1 MIQNTLF
8 FMATIEKIIRLAN
21 IILGWLKMGERQVT
35 CGGLVLG
42 SVKKIK
48 PIDKNKSCHNPIQ
61 TNQNAVF
68 VIAVLLVNSYIIL
81 MKCLLGQKFLLVL
94 SCPDRLLS
102 PIKKHYCH
110 FY

>member
-1 MIQNTLF
+1 MENINQMIQNTLF
-8 FMATIEKIIRLAN
+8 SMATIEKIIRLEN
-21 IILGWLKMGERQVT
+21 MILGWLKMGERQVT

-42 SVKKIK
+42 NE
-48 PIDKNKSCHNPIQ
+48 NKSCHNPIQ